1 MRYLIILLGLAMS
14 MSSYANDNPNYKAW
28 TSYENDSLLYLKENF
43 DNSEYYVGKTMNELF
58 NDLELQIKCA
68 HFLPNIWGD
77 NKLDFSTFYFEKNN
91 TVLKFI
97 LGKKISLLPKIDI
110 SFEPI
115 EKEEYEQY
123 DTMVRNARN
132 RGEVNLDTEWELFG
146 KAFLENRI
154 ITKISVPDVVR

>member
-1 MRYLIILLGLAMS
+1 MKKMIAIVLFATSISLF
-14 MSSYANDNPNYKAW
+14 ANDNPDYKPW
-28 TSYENDSLLYLKENF
+28 KSFNNDSISYLKENF
-43 DNSEYYVGKTMNELF
+43 DNNEYYVGKTMNELF

-110 SFEPI
+110 SFEPV

-132 RGEVNLDTEWELFG
+132 RGEVNLDTEWDLFG
-146 KAFLENRI
+146 KAFLKNRI

>member
-1 MRYLIILLGLAMS
+1 MITIVLFAVSISLF
-14 MSSYANDNPNYKAW
+14 ANDNPDYKPW
-28 TSYENDSLLYLKENF
+28 KSFNNDSISYLKENF
-43 DNSEYYVGKTMNELF
+43 DNNEYYVGKPINELL

-110 SFEPI
+110 SFEPV

-146 KAFLENRI
+146 KAFIENRI
-154 ITKISVPDVVR
+154 ITKISVPDVIR

>member
-1 MRYLIILLGLAMS
+1 MKKMIAIVLFATSISLF
-14 MSSYANDNPNYKAW
+14 ANDNPDYKPW
-28 TSYENDSLLYLKENF
+28 KSFNNDSISYLKENF
-43 DNSEYYVGKTMNELF
+43 DNNEYYVGKTINELL

-146 KAFLENRI
+146 KAFMENRI